1 MEGENMIKAIVM
13 DMDGTLLDS
22 ENRISKLTR
31 KVLIEAEK
39 QGIQL
44 ILASGRSYT
53 RLLKYA
59 KELEMDHYGGWLIE
73 VDGIALYDMKNG
85 QRRKLRTMNAD
96 EIREVYRW
104 LTETTAEAHAVFD
117 DGLFDHIPDWVM
129 PIKEK
134 LRAPY
139 AADKDYPWTAGPWGW
154 LQDMRDGYPKITYVK
169 SADELYGDINK
180 IQIMHDEKPLQ
191 EVFDGLKKNFGD
203 QFSIYRTTP
212 TQLEI
217 LPLGYSKGKAL
228 QILMEGNGWKPDEVL
243 AFGDGE
249 NDVPL
254 FETAVHSYAMG
265 NARDYVKDR
274 ASAVCGSHDE
284 DGIAHTVL
292 PFLEKNRAESEECRT
307 D

>member
-1 MEGENMIKAIVM
+1 MIRAIVM

-22 ENRISKLTR
+22 KNQIPKRTR
-31 KVLIEAEK
+31 KALIEAQK
-39 QGIQL
+39 QGITV

-53 RLLKYA
+53 RLLNYA
-59 KELEMDHYGGWLIE
+59 KELEMDRYGGWLIE
-73 VDGIALYDMKNG
+73 VDGIALYDVKNN

-104 LTETTAEAHAVFD
+104 LTNTTAEAHAVFD

-139 AADKDYPWTAGPWGW
+139 AADEGYPWTAGPWGW
-154 LQDMRDGYPKITYVK
+154 LQDLRDGYPKITYVK
-169 SADELYGDINK
+169 SADELHGDINK
-180 IQIMHDEKPLQ
+180 IQIMHNEEPLQ
-191 EVFDGLKKNFGD
+191 EVFDGLQENFGKE
-203 QFSIYRTTP
+203 FSIYRTTP

-228 QILMEGNGWKPDEVL
+228 QILMDENGWKRDEVL

-249 NDVPL
+249 NDVPM
-254 FETAVHSYAMG
+254 FDTVDHSYAMG
-265 NARDYVKDR
+265 NARDYVKEK

-284 DGIAHTVL
+284 DGIAGIVEPIL
-292 PFLEKNRAESEECRT
+292 KQQKAENGGK
-307 D
+307 